1 MTERLVILVCRQ
13 QKSCGTERRAFAV
26 YLGCALSVS
35 TARIAANS
43 FGVQINEAVISAF
56 MSLFFYKMLHISSRI
71 FVKQARKCALRFFSM
86 VCFAALSGTLHGALD
101 RVGDFAL
108 LDDRGTFHQL
118 SRYRHRSALAMMAYD
133 SSCAKM
139 DGMLERFAALSGSY
153 ENQGIDFVLL
163 DSRDLGREVARAL
176 DLPLPLLEDDG
187 QLVSETL
194 DITRA
199 GDVLVLNPQRLSVYY
214 RGGSSAALIDALNA
228 VVDGSVEDTIAVET
242 AGCMIDFPVR
252 SRHLELPPDYV
263 LEVAPIVINNC
274 LDCHVQG
281 GVGPFAMDSYI
292 MLLGWSPMIREVLL
306 NKRMP
311 PMQVDPYIGHSD
323 SARGL
328 SKQDLQTLIHW
339 IDAGAPRGQGEID
352 PLEQHLRS
360 DDEWVLG
367 EPDYIVRGPEHSI
380 PSTGVLDYYYSNIE
394 LPFTEDKWVKAVQYR
409 AGDPSV
415 LHHLITFVSE
425 PEEDFWGAERVSNSV
440 SRRFVAGYIPG
451 KENVYEFPEGVG
463 TFIPAGNRL
472 SMQFHYVTNGQ
483 STVDQTQ
490 LGLYFSDQPLPRE
503 QRVQAIGTRF
513 VLPPNTPELA
523 LQASHLLDENIMITG
538 VRARMNYR
546 GKKMRFEVEAPSGIS
561 TQLFSV
567 PAFNYGWQ
575 PHYLLNDPVS
585 VSAGST
591 LRVTGALDNSA
602 SNPTNP
608 DPDLEIPFG
617 FNSWEEMFT
626 GYFTY
631 FQSLD

>member
-1 MTERLVILVCRQ
+1 ML
-13 QKSCGTERRAFAV
+13 
-26 YLGCALSVS
+26 
-35 TARIAANS
+35 
-43 FGVQINEAVISAF
+43 
-56 MSLFFYKMLHISSRI
+56 LFFYKMLHIPSRV
-71 FVKQARKCALRFFSM
+71 FLKPARQRAWLLFSLVCCATFSG
-86 VCFAALSGTLHGALD
+86 ALHGALD

-118 SRYRHRSALAMMAYD
+118 SRYQHRAALAVMAYD
-133 SSCAKM
+133 SSCAEM
-139 DGMLERFAALSGSY
+139 GSMLRRFSALDSLY
-153 ENQGIDFVLL
+153 NDQGIDFVLL
-163 DSRDLGREVARAL
+163 DAKDLGREVARAL

-194 DITRA
+194 EITRA

-214 RGGSSAALIDALNA
+214 RGDSSEALDGALNA
-228 VVDGSVEDTIAVET
+228 VVDGRVEDTMAIET
-242 AGCMIDFPVR
+242 GGCPIDFPVR
-252 SRHLELPPDYV
+252 SRHLESPPDYV
-263 LEVAPIVINNC
+263 SEVAPIVIENC

-311 PMQVDPYIGHSD
+311 PMQVDPYVGHSA
-323 SARGL
+323 SARGV

-339 IDAGAPRGQGEID
+339 IDAGAPRGEGEID
-352 PLEQHLRS
+352 PLEQHMKS
-360 DDEWVLG
+360 VDGWVLG
-367 EPDYIVRGPEHSI
+367 EPDYIVQGPEHSI
-380 PSTGVLDYYYSNIE
+380 PSTGVLDYYYNNIE

-425 PEEDFWGAERVSNSV
+425 PEEDFWGAERDSTSV

-451 KENVYEFPEGVG
+451 KDNVYEFPEGVG

-513 VLPPNTPELA
+513 VLPPNTPEFA
-523 LQASHLLDENIMITG
+523 LQASHSLDENIVITG

-546 GKKMRFEVEAPSGIS
+546 GSRMRFEIEAPSGVS
-561 TQLFSV
+561 QQLFSV

-575 PHYLLNDPVS
+575 PHYLLDKPVF

-591 LRVTGALDNSA
+591 LRVAGALDNSE

-631 FQSLD
+631 YQSFD

>member
-1 MTERLVILVCRQ
+1 MGIARQ
-13 QKSCGTERRAFAV
+13 WPLQLLLT
-26 YLGCALSVS
+26 
-35 TARIAANS
+35 
-43 FGVQINEAVISAF
+43 
-56 MSLFFYKMLHISSRI
+56 
-71 FVKQARKCALRFFSM
+71 
-86 VCFAALSGTLHGALD
+86 VCFGAISGATQAALD

-118 SRYRHRSALAMMAYD
+118 SRYQHRTALAMMAYD
-133 SSCAKM
+133 SSCAEM
-139 DGMLERFAALSGSY
+139 DSMVNSFAALGESY
-153 ENQGIDFVLL
+153 KGQGIDFVLL
-163 DSRDLGREVARAL
+163 DAKDLGRNVAL
-176 DLPLPLLEDDG
+176 TLELPLPLLEDDG

-214 RGGSSAALIDALNA
+214 RGDTSEVFAETLKE
-228 VVDGSVEDTIAVET
+228 VVGGTLDDTISVQT
-242 AGCMIDFPVR
+242 AGCNIDFPVR
-252 SRHLELPPDYV
+252 TQHFESPPDYE
-263 LEVAPIVINNC
+263 LEVAPIVIKNC

-311 PMQVDPYIGHSD
+311 PMQVDPYVGHSP

-328 SKQDLQTLIHW
+328 SKQDLQKLIHW
-339 IDAGAPRGQGEID
+339 IDAGAPRGEGETD
-352 PLEQHLRS
+352 PLEQHTPTVN
-360 DDEWVLG
+360 EWSLG
-367 EPDYIVRGPEHSI
+367 EPDFIVQGPEHSI
-380 PSTGVLDYYYSNIE
+380 PSTGVLDYYYSDIE
-394 LPFTEDKWVKAVQYR
+394 LPFADDKWVKAVQYR

-425 PEEDFWGAERVSNSV
+425 PEEDFWGEERVSTSV

-451 KENVYEFPEGVG
+451 KDNVYEFPEGVG
-463 TFIPAGNRL
+463 TLIPAGYHL

-483 STVDQTQ
+483 STVDKTQ
-490 LGLYFSDQPLPRE
+490 LGLYFSDQPLPKE

-523 LQASHLLDENIMITG
+523 LQASHLIDENIVITG

-546 GKKMRFEVEAPSGIS
+546 GKRMRFMVETPSGVS
-561 TQLFSV
+561 QQLFSV

-575 PHYLLNDPVS
+575 PHYLLDAPVS
-585 VSAGST
+585 VKAGST
-591 LRVTGALDNSA
+591 LHVIGALDNSK

-608 DPDLEIPFG
+608 APDLEIKFG

-631 FQSLD
+631 YPSLD

>member
-1 MTERLVILVCRQ
+1 M
-13 QKSCGTERRAFAV
+13 
-26 YLGCALSVS
+26 
-35 TARIAANS
+35 
-43 FGVQINEAVISAF
+43 
-56 MSLFFYKMLHISSRI
+56 
-71 FVKQARKCALRFFSM
+71 KQARLCALRLFSL
-86 VCFAALSGTLHGALD
+86 VCCATFSGTLHGALD

-108 LDDRGTFHQL
+108 LDDRGIFHQL
-118 SRYRHRSALAMMAYD
+118 SRYQHRAALAVMAYD
-133 SSCAKM
+133 SGCAEM
-139 DGMLERFAALSGSY
+139 GSMLDHFAALDSSY
-153 ENQGIDFVLL
+153 VGKGVDFVLL
-163 DSRDLGREVARAL
+163 DVRDLGREVALAL

-194 DITRA
+194 EITRA

-214 RGGSSAALIDALNA
+214 RGDSSEALDDALKA
-228 VVDGSVEDTIAVET
+228 VLDDSVDDTIAVET
-242 AGCMIDFPVR
+242 AGCTIDFPAR
-252 SRHLELPPDYV
+252 SRHLESPPDYV
-263 LEVAPIVINNC
+263 SEVAPIVIENC

-311 PMQVDPYIGHSD
+311 PMQVDPYVGHSA
-323 SARGL
+323 SARGV
-328 SKQDLQTLIHW
+328 SEQDLQTLIHW
-339 IDAGAPRGQGEID
+339 IDAGAPRGEGGID
-352 PLEQHLRS
+352 PLEQHMQS
-360 DDEWVLG
+360 DNGWVLG
-367 EPDYIVRGPEHSI
+367 EPDYIVQGPEHSI
-380 PSTGVLDYYYSNIE
+380 PSTGVLDYYYNNIE

-425 PEEDFWGAERVSNSV
+425 PEEDFWGAERDSTSV

-451 KENVYEFPEGVG
+451 KDNVYEFPEGVG
-463 TFIPAGNRL
+463 TFIPAGHRL

-513 VLPPNTPELA
+513 VLPPNTPEFTLE
-523 LQASHLLDENIMITG
+523 ASHSLDENIVITG

-546 GKKMRFEVEAPSGIS
+546 GSRMRFEVEAPSGVS
-561 TQLFSV
+561 QQLFSV

-575 PHYLLNDPVS
+575 PHYLLDEPVF

-591 LRVTGALDNSA
+591 LRIAGALDNSE

-608 DPDLEIPFG
+608 DPNLEIPFG

-631 FQSLD
+631 YQSLD

>member
-1 MTERLVILVCRQ
+1 MGQRGALYRVSL
-13 QKSCGTERRAFAV
+13 S
-26 YLGCALSVS
+26 CALSIR
-35 TARIAANS
+35 TARIATNS
-43 FGVQINEAVISAF
+43 IGVHIIEAVNGAF
-56 MSLFFYKMLHISSRI
+56 MLLFFYKMLHISSR
-71 FVKQARKCALRFFSM
+71 FLMKQARQRALRIFSL
-86 VCFAALSGTLHGALD
+86 VCCATLSETLHGALD

-108 LDDRGTFHQL
+108 LDDRGIFHQL
-118 SRYRHRSALAMMAYD
+118 SRYRHRAALAVMAYD
-133 SSCAKM
+133 GSCAEM
-139 DGMLERFAALSGSY
+139 GSMLDRFAALDSSY
-153 ENQGIDFVLL
+153 EDQGIDFVLL
-163 DSRDLGREVARAL
+163 DARDLGREVARAL

-194 DITRA
+194 EITRA

-214 RGGSSAALIDALNA
+214 RGDVSEALDDALNA
-228 VVDGSVEDTIAVET
+228 VVDGSMDDTIAVET
-242 AGCMIDFPVR
+242 TGCTIDFPVR
-252 SRHLELPPDYV
+252 SRHLESPPDYV
-263 LEVAPIVINNC
+263 SEVAPIVIENC

-311 PMQVDPYIGHSD
+311 PMQVDPYVGHSA
-323 SARGL
+323 SARGV

-339 IDAGAPRGQGEID
+339 IDAGAPRGEGEID
-352 PLEQHLRS
+352 PLEQHMQS
-360 DDEWVLG
+360 DKGWVLG
-367 EPDYIVRGPEHSI
+367 EPDYIVQGPEHSI
-380 PSTGVLDYYYSNIE
+380 PSTGVLDYYYNNIE

-425 PEEDFWGAERVSNSV
+425 PEEDFWGAERVSTSV

-451 KENVYEFPEGVG
+451 EVNVYEFPEGVG
-463 TFIPAGNRL
+463 TFIPAGYRL

-490 LGLYFSDQPLPRE
+490 LGLYFSDLPLPRE

-513 VLPPNTPELA
+513 VLPPNTSEFA
-523 LQASHLLDENIMITG
+523 LQASHSLDENIVITG

-546 GKKMRFEVEAPSGIS
+546 GKKMRFEVEAPSGVS
-561 TQLFSV
+561 NQLFSV

-575 PHYLLNDPVS
+575 PHYLLDEPVTAI
-585 VSAGST
+585 AGST
-591 LRVTGALDNSA
+591 LRVTGALDNSE

-608 DPDLEIPFG
+608 DPNLEIPFG

-631 FQSLD
+631 HQSLD